1 MGGFTSCQQR
11 QPLFSHDSIL
21 STAPNSLSQLCSWI
35 SIVFA
40 ATSSKCCHLFP
51 NRCKDEGFLIQVYI
65 TISSK
70 KHSWSLFV
78 WVTAL
83 GKHHWPTTKWN
94 YHHHQSQVFIGNIL
108 IQLYLQTGK
117 TIKTGDL
124 SLPIEQ
130 RWKQFT
136 KPWLRDYEQDTISTH
151 NEYFSAS
158 SSSMIAAWF
167 PHL

>member
-35 SIVFA
+35 SKVFA
-40 ATSSKCCHLFP
+40 ATSSKGCHLFP

-65 TISSK
+65 TTSSK
-70 KHSWSLFV
+70 KNSWSLFV

-94 YHHHQSQVFIGNIL
+94 YHHHQSKVFIGNIL

-117 TIKTGDL
+117 DRWPKFTNRTKVKTVH
-124 SLPIEQ
+124 
-130 RWKQFT
+130 KT
-136 KPWLRDYEQDTISTH
+136 WLRDYEQDTISTH